1 METAD
6 SRTPMEP
13 RQLTRGERPHPTSL
27 TLGHLPRRGRLR
39 RWKRQIRASR
49 IAATSSGAPG
59 VTSSDLAALGHLPRR
74 GRHCAPT
81 YPTGSRAAQ
90 GGNDLIRPRC
100 ARPPSPEGKAA
111 AALSARVGNG
121 RFRVLQGHY
130 LIRHILRRQQ
140 ARPHSTFAALG
151 HLPKK
156 GMAAAALFAH
166 TPKKTA
172 NSEAFNRLRQ
182 PGKPPGARLLQA
194 GSSPCEPGIIPG
206 SFSCPCG
213 RKSVRVRV
221 ALWRKLCYTV
231 HAPSR
236 RGRR

>member
-1 METAD
+1 MVCSSLQWERQVRA
-6 SRTPMEP
+6 TPKEAAS
-13 RQLTRGERPHPTSL
+13 TRDRFRRSAGGTTSSDL
-27 TLGHLPRRGRLR
+27 AAPGHLPRRGRLH
-39 RWKRQIRASR
+39 
-49 IAATSSGAPG
+49 G
-59 VTSSDLAALGHLPRR
+59 VQQPAMGTA
-74 GRHCAPT
+74 
-81 YPTGSRAAQ
+81 GSRNSKGSSQ
-90 GGNDLIRPRC
+90 HTRQVPKKRRGNDLIRPRC

>member
-1 METAD
+1 MRGCRGGVSPCAGLGGSPGATQRITKKEKNKMRVPEQLRSSLQWERLVRA
-6 SRTPMEP
+6 TPKE
-13 RQLTRGERPHPTSL
+13 
-27 TLGHLPRRGRLR
+27 
-39 RWKRQIRASR
+39 
-49 IAATSSGAPG
+49 AARVSEQAT
-59 VTSSDLAALGHLPRR
+59 
-74 GRHCAPT
+74 
-81 YPTGSRAAQ
+81 
-90 GGNDLIRPRC
+90 
-100 ARPPSPEGKAA
+100 KF
-111 AALSARVGNG
+111 ARVGNG